1 LANVRRVL
9 VWLPAIAQMAV
20 IFAASSVPNLTELPG
35 GLNDHVGH
43 FVGYALLSALV
54 IFALA
59 AGRWTGVTAG
69 GCAGAVLISTAYG
82 ISDEFHQRFVA
93 GRSPALDDIAADAAG
108 ALAAALLAPVARY
121 VAVRLMRTRDV

>member
-1 LANVRRVL
+1 MRRVL

-20 IFAASSVPNLTELPG
+20 IFAASNVSNLTELPG

-43 FVGYALLSALV
+43 FAGYALLSALV

-59 AGRWTGVTAG
+59 SGRWTGVTAG
-69 GCAGAVLISTAYG
+69 ACVRAVLISTAYG
-82 ISDEFHQRFVA
+82 ISDEFHQRFVP

-108 ALAAALLAPVARY
+108 ALAAAILAPIARHVAL
-121 VAVRLMRTRDV
+121 RLTRTRDV